1 MIYHAFEQPF
11 LVLEVFFQR
20 LTFGPCVGVVAY
32 SELLLSRETTL
43 VSRVPEL
50 SFAPDF

>member
-1 MIYHAFEQPF
+1 MISHAFEQHF
-11 LVLEVFFQR
+11 LVLEVFFQG
-20 LTFGPCVGVVAY
+20 LTFGPCVGVVAC
-32 SELLLSRETTL
+32 SEVLLSREATL